1 MRVTIRGRLGTVVS
15 LGATLSLG
23 GCTTSLRS
31 LRSSEADIANHAIF
45 VHPTGTPIEPHVGQ
59 PGHRF
64 ESDTAY
70 GRYLGGIMNA
80 IRADTVRRDGK
91 HKILVRVHGGL
102 NALNSSLDASI
113 AMNDSIR
120 ADTIAGY
127 FPIFVNWESG
137 LLSSMGEHLLN
148 TRRGEYYSA
157 RSISGAP
164 LLPVYLAVDLG
175 QGLVRA
181 PLTSIRQLRNYYT
194 QTLRNNQPA
203 FSSTTSATAT
213 AVTDTS
219 PKKTSAEIAE
229 KREQSLARQ
238 MPLDT
243 SARRLT
249 GTVGLPDSLTVSRF
263 AYNRSRTEALLH
275 VGAATLYTPPV
286 NAYVL
291 AYRALVQHR
300 RTSRLTPTWAAL
312 LGWIP
317 LKPLGMYLVD
327 ALGTPAWYTMHRRAQ
342 AMFEDPN
349 AIGHRQNVS
358 GYVPPSGALSHLLDS
373 LELLIRRDTGTK
385 YELTVIGHSMG
396 AIVATEIARRRD
408 SLPIDN
414 IVFMAGAASLREFE
428 VGVMPYLERHQNTQ
442 FYNLTL
448 HPLAELR
455 ESHLLRFPPYGSLL
469 EWVDGYYANPEND
482 YDRMIGKY
490 NSVVAASF
498 MFPTSIRARVHIK
511 AFGYNDGTGCGP
523 HNNLPFEHGQF
534 NDLSVPFWRPQF
546 WHPNQIGCSEVKTN
560 TVARSPTGTDTPRP
574 DP

>member
-1 MRVTIRGRLGTVVS
+1 
-15 LGATLSLG
+15 
-23 GCTTSLRS
+23 
-31 LRSSEADIANHAIF
+31 
-45 VHPTGTPIEPHVGQ
+45 
-59 PGHRF
+59 
-64 ESDTAY
+64 
-70 GRYLGGIMNA
+70 
-80 IRADTVRRDGK
+80 
-91 HKILVRVHGGL
+91 
-102 NALNSSLDASI
+102 
-113 AMNDSIR
+113 
-120 ADTIAGY
+120 
-127 FPIFVNWESG
+127 
-137 LLSSMGEHLLN
+137 MGEHLLN

-181 PLTSIRQLRNYYT
+181 PLTSVRQLRNYFT

-203 FSSTTSATAT
+203 FPDTTTT
-213 AVTDTS
+213 RPIDAVIDTS
-219 PKKTSAEIAE
+219 LKTTSAEIAQ
-229 KREQSLARQ
+229 KREQTLAAKQ
-238 MPLDT
+238 TPLKAD
-243 SARRLT
+243 AKGL
-249 GTVGLPDSLTVSRF
+249 VGMVSPADELTVSRF

-275 VGAATLYTPPV
+275 VGAATLYTPPP
-286 NAYVL
+286 NLYVL
-291 AYRALVQHR
+291 AYRALVQNR
-300 RTSRLTPTWAAL
+300 RTARLTPTWAAV

-349 AIGHRQNVS
+349 AFGHRQNAPA

-373 LELLIRRDTGTK
+373 LELLIRNDTSTK

-414 IVFMAGAASLREFE
+414 IVFMAAAASLREFE
-428 VGVMPYLERHQNTQ
+428 VGVMPYLQRHANTQ

-448 HPLAELR
+448 HPLADLR
-455 ESHLLRFPPYGSLL
+455 ENHFLRFPPYGSLL

-482 YDRMIGKY
+482 FDRMMGKY
-490 NSVVAASF
+490 NSVVQASF
-498 MFPTSIRARVHIK
+498 MFPPSIRGRVHIK
-511 AFGYNDGTGCGP
+511 GFGYNDGSGCGP
-523 HNNLPFEHGQF
+523 KNNLPFEHGQF